1 MRNTPA
7 RRPSQGAARMKIYRL
22 PDRCSALIFD
32 IDGTL
37 YTCPE
42 YVFEQ
47 IDSQVRHLGEL
58 RGITADEARKLV
70 SDFRKK
76 YAAEH
81 NGSEISLGNLLT
93 YFGIPIKENIEW
105 RKTLFSPEKYLHKD
119 EKLIATLSKLAQTKK
134 LICVTNNPVD
144 PARRTL
150 KALGID
156 SLIPNIIGLDTCGKS
171 KPAREPFELAAQTAG
186 VPFAE
191 CIAVGDRYDIDV
203 ALPLRMGMGGIVV
216 SGAEEIYMLPELLDK
231 QNLLFS
237 GNWCF
242 FISAVL

>member
-1 MRNTPA
+1 
-7 RRPSQGAARMKIYRL
+7 MKIYRI
-22 PDRCSALIFD
+22 PDKCSAVIFD

-47 IDSQVRHLGEL
+47 IDSQVRRLGEL
-58 RGITADEARKLV
+58 RGITADEARALV
-70 SDFRKK
+70 ADFRKK

-81 NGSEISLGNLLT
+81 NGSQISLGNLLT
-93 YFGIPIKENIEW
+93 CFGIPIQENIEW

-119 EKLIATLSKLAQTKK
+119 EKLIRALTDLARTKR
-134 LICVTNNPVD
+134 LVCVTNNPVD

-156 SLIPNIIGLDTCGKS
+156 TIIPDIIGLDTCGKS
-171 KPAREPFELAAQTAG
+171 KPDRKPFELAAQTAG
-186 VPFAE
+186 FPLAE

-203 ALPLRMGMGGIVV
+203 ALPLQMGMGGIVV
-216 SGAEEIYMLPELLDK
+216 SGVEEIYTLHELLDK
-231 QNLLFS
+231 
-237 GNWCF
+237 
-242 FISAVL
+242 